1 MSNLIKAAEELEYV
15 PKEDLIRMAESGD
28 SRFPPYL
35 VLSEIQ
41 RRTQNEKAYNLSL
54 IHISEPTRPY

>member
-35 VLSEIQ
+35 VLSEIYIAKIKK
-41 RRTQNEKAYNLSL
+41 TLTL
-54 IHISEPTRPY
+54 ISKMRL